1 MKGGPYALAVRS
13 GSAAFGRNMRRR
25 EGFHRRRDGVVP
37 QLVHRQRLHLAE
49 FGPCREGRRKSGSQ
63 RTRCWREQ
71 DSNPRSPGRETRSR
85 YGEREPGK
93 GHGGDKRRSQ
103 IIREAAGIKRPEP
116 LLCGDRRFRWLRI
129 ELAQARHDLLCEQR
143 DVGDRVLM
151 VQEAALTKEQE
162 MAEKDSAAAPR
173 LRDPGPF
180 MQRAGAS

>member
-63 RTRCWREQ
+63 RTRCWREP
-71 DSNPRSPGRETRSR
+71 DSNPRSPGRERVIR
-85 YGEREPGK
+85 FWR
-93 GHGGDKRRSQ
+93 RRSGEGSRTRQ
-103 IIREAAGIKRPEP
+103 EAVPNNQGSGRIKRPEP

-129 ELAQARHDLLCEQR
+129 ELAQARHDLLREQR

-162 MAEKDSAAAPR
+162 MAEGDSAAAPR